1 MKLKNIS
8 LIILSSV
15 FLISC
20 AGIDTVSQ
28 YNNSPVKKV
37 DVNGKCFQV
46 FLKTSTNSAY
56 VDECPAASFAKSYF
70 EGMTLGIVDTSPSE
84 ESHVKAFETFLE
96 QEKMDCKID
105 KYPFKIK
112 DGMGGSYGYELK
124 YSCKETF

>member
-8 LIILSSV
+8 LLILSSV

-20 AGIDTVSQ
+20 AGIETVSQ

-56 VDECPAASFAKSYF
+56 VDECPAASFAKSYI
-70 EGMTLGIVDTSPSE
+70 EGLTLGIVDTTPPE
-84 ESHVKAFETFLE
+84 ESHVQALETLLK
-96 QEKMDCKID
+96 QENMNCEID

-112 DGMGGSYGYELK
+112 DGMGGSLGYEIK
-124 YSCKETF
+124 YICKEI

>member
-8 LIILSSV
+8 LLILSSV

-56 VDECPAASFAKSYF
+56 INECPAASFAKSYF
-70 EGMTLGIVDTSPSE
+70 EGLTLGIVDTTPPE
-84 ESHVKAFETFLE
+84 ESHTQALKILLE
-96 QEKMDCKID
+96 QEGMNCEVD

-112 DGMGGSYGYELK
+112 DGMGGSLGYEIK
-124 YSCKETF
+124 YICK

>member
-1 MKLKNIS
+1 MKFKNIS
-8 LIILSSV
+8 LLILSSV

-20 AGIDTVSQ
+20 AGIETVSQ

-56 VDECPAASFAKSYF
+56 VNECPAASFAKSYI
-70 EGMTLGIVDTSPSE
+70 EGLTLGIVDTTPPE
-84 ESHVKAFETFLE
+84 ESHVQALETLLK
-96 QEKMDCKID
+96 QENMNCEID

-112 DGMGGSYGYELK
+112 DGMGGSLGYEIK
-124 YSCKETF
+124 YICKEI